1 MTPQIIG
8 ALGILALVTL
18 TFARVPLGAAMGLVG
33 LMGYAAVDGWEKA
46 FIVFGFTPYTL
57 THYSF
62 SVLPLFI
69 LMGSV
74 ATRSGMSRE
83 LFVAANAIFAG
94 KRGALPMATIGACAG
109 FAAISGSSLATAAT
123 FTQIAVP
130 EMRRHGYD
138 ERLATGSVAAGGTLG
153 ILIPPSVIMVIY
165 ALAAEESVPA
175 LFAAGMI
182 PGVILAALFVL
193 VIWVIARVRP
203 EWAPAGPLMP
213 WRERI
218 LAAAAMWKLLLLFG
232 LAVGGI
238 YTGWFSPTEAAGI
251 ASFAAIVIASSLGR
265 LSIRDFID
273 CLMETLRT
281 TAMLMFIIA
290 GAWIFAY
297 FVVQTRLPTALVDL
311 VQWLSLPGWA
321 VILMILVFY
330 IILGCVLDSVAII
343 LVTVPV
349 FLPVVMSFGYDTVW
363 YGILMVVVVEVGLIT
378 PPVGLNIFVIQ
389 AQLPDVALGTVFK
402 GILPF
407 LVANAILIALLLLFP
422 QIALWLPGLLFAQ

>member
-8 ALGILALVTL
+8 ALGILGLVLL

-33 LMGYAAVDGWEKA
+33 LAGYAAIDGWEKA
-46 FIVFGFTPYTL
+46 FIVFGTTPYSL
-57 THYSF
+57 TQYSF

-74 ATRSGMSRE
+74 ATRSGMSQE

-94 KRGALPMATIGACAG
+94 RRGALPMATIGACAG

-123 FTQIAVP
+123 FTRIAVP
-130 EMRRHGYD
+130 EMRRYGYD

-182 PGVILAALFVL
+182 PGLVLALLFVI
-193 VIWVIARVRP
+193 VIWIIARVRP
-203 EWAPAGPLMP
+203 DWAPAGPRMP
-213 WRERI
+213 WRERVI
-218 LAAAAMWKLLLLFG
+218 AATAMWKLVVLFG

-238 YTGWFSPTEAAGI
+238 YTGWFSPTEAAGV
-251 ASFAAIVIASSLGR
+251 ASFAAIVIAAASRKLSLAA
-265 LSIRDFID
+265 FYE

-281 TAMLMFIIA
+281 TAMLMFIIL

-297 FVVQTRLPTALVDL
+297 FVVQTRLPVALVEL
-311 VQWLSLPGWA
+311 IEFFGLAPWA
-321 VILMILVFY
+321 VILMILAFY
-330 IILGCVLDSVAII
+330 IVLGCVLESVAII

-349 FLPVVMSFGYDTVW
+349 FLPVISALGYDTVW

-378 PPVGLNIFVIQ
+378 PPVGLNIFVIR
-389 AQLPDVALGTVFK
+389 AQLPDVPLSTVFR
-402 GILPF
+402 GIVPF
-407 LVANAILIALLLLFP
+407 LAADAVLIALLLVFP
-422 QIALWLPGLLFAQ
+422 QLALWLPGILF

>member
-1 MTPQIIG
+1 MTPQVIG
-8 ALGILALVTL
+8 ALGVLVL
-18 TFARVPLGAAMGLVG
+18 VCMTFARVPLGAAMGLVG
-33 LMGYAAVDGWEKA
+33 LAGYAAIDGWDKA
-46 FIVFGFTPYTL
+46 FVVFGMTPYTL

-74 ATRSGMSRE
+74 ATRSGMSQE

-94 KRGALPMATIGACAG
+94 RRGALPMATIGACAG

-123 FTQIAVP
+123 FSKIAVP
-130 EMRRHGYD
+130 EMRRYGYD

-165 ALAAEESVPA
+165 ALAAEESVPQ

-182 PGVILAALFVL
+182 PGLLLAFLFV
-193 VIWVIARVRP
+193 VVVWIIARIKP
-203 EWAPAGPLMP
+203 EWAPASDKMP

-218 LAAAAMWKLLLLFG
+218 VAAAAMWKLVVLFG

-251 ASFAAIVIASSLGR
+251 ASFAAIVIAFACRQITVPGL
-265 LSIRDFID
+265 IE

-281 TAMLMFIIA
+281 TAMLMFIIV

-297 FVVQTRLPTALVDL
+297 FVVQTRLPIALVEV
-311 VQWLSLPGWA
+311 VQYLGLAPWA
-321 VILMILVFY
+321 VILMILAFY
-330 IILGCVLDSVAII
+330 IVLGCVLESVAII

-349 FLPVVMSFGYDTVW
+349 FLPVVVSLGYDTVW
-363 YGILMVVVVEVGLIT
+363 YGILMVVVGEVGLIT
-378 PPVGLNIFVIQ
+378 PPVGLNIFVIR
-389 AQLPDVALGTVFK
+389 AQLPDVALGQVFK
-402 GILPF
+402 GIFPF
-407 LVANAILIALLLLFP
+407 LAADAVLIALLILFP
-422 QIALWLPGLLFAQ
+422 QLALWLPGILFK

>member
-8 ALGILALVTL
+8 ALGIVALVSL

-33 LMGYAAVDGWEKA
+33 LVGYAAIDGWDRA
-46 FIVFGFTPYTL
+46 FIVFGETPYGL

-74 ATRSGMSRE
+74 ATRAGMSQE
-83 LFVAANAIFAG
+83 LFVTANALFAG
-94 KRGALPMATIGACAG
+94 RRGALPMATIGACAG

-130 EMRRHGYD
+130 EMRRYGYD

-165 ALAAEESVPA
+165 ALAAEESVPM

-182 PGVILAALFVL
+182 PGLILAGLFLV
-193 VIWVIARVRP
+193 VIWVIVRIHP
-203 EWAPAGPLMP
+203 DWAPASALMP
-213 WRERI
+213 WRERVV
-218 LAAAAMWKLLLLFG
+218 AAVAMWKLAVLFG

-251 ASFAAIVIASSLGR
+251 ASFAAILIAVGSGKLNWRG
-265 LSIRDFID
+265 FVD
-273 CLMETLRT
+273 CVEETLRT
-281 TAMLMFIIA
+281 TAMLMFIIV

-297 FVVQTRLPTALVDL
+297 FVVQTRVPVALIEL
-311 VQWLSLPGWA
+311 VELLGLPGWG
-321 VILMILVFY
+321 VILLILVFY
-330 IILGCVLDSVAII
+330 IVLGCVLESVAII

-349 FLPVVMSFGYDTVW
+349 FLPVVIAMGYDKVW

-378 PPVGLNIFVIQ
+378 PPVGLNIFVIR
-389 AQLPDVALGTVFK
+389 AQLPDVALGTVFR
-402 GILPF
+402 GIGPF
-407 LVANAILIALLLLFP
+407 LVADATLILLLLLFP
-422 QIALWLPGLLFAQ
+422 QIALWLPSILF